1 VNILA
6 EAAEIDIAALKRII
20 KDFNNPEEINDDP
33 NSTPSKRIQALNNG
47 YRKVA
52 MGKTVSEAI
61 GIQTIRRQCPHFNTW
76 LNKLENFTV

>member
-1 VNILA
+1 MSAGKQIRYQRIKA
-6 EAAEIDIAALKRII
+6 ECGARKYH
-20 KDFNNPEEINDDP
+20 PEEINDEP
-33 NSTPSKRIQALNNG
+33 NSAPSNRIQALKND

-61 GIQTIRRQCPHFNTW
+61 GIQTIRKQCPHFNSW